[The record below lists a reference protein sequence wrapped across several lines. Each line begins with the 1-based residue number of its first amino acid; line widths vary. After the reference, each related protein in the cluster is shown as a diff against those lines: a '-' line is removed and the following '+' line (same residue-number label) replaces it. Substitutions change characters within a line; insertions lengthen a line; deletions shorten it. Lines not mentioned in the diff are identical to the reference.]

1 MTLEQLKAII
11 AKATPG
17 PWTLYERNN
26 NGHVYTDHHSV
37 VGLAVHDHPE
47 YSSISNPIEISANG
61 EFIATSRTA
70 LPAALALIE
79 QMAEGY
85 LDIQHTCDGQLK
97 ALSKCGITGGH
108 RVVDIRIVRDQAT
121 EALAAYEA
129 FKKNVA
135 GG

>member
-1 MTLEQLKAII
+1 MTLEQLKSLIE
-11 AKATPG
+11 KATPG

-70 LPAALALIE
+70 LPAALELIE
-79 QMAEGY
+79 QMAEALGIALRA
-85 LDIQHTCDGQLK
+85 LDAETRHGRT
-97 ALSKCGITGGH
+97 LSGH
-108 RVVDIRIVRDQAT
+108 NAIA
-121 EALAAYEA
+121 EYEA
-129 FKKNVA
+129 FKKNV
-135 GG
+135 GGE

>member
-11 AKATPG
+11 EKATPG

-79 QMAEGY
+79 QMAEAVQWY
-85 LDIQHTCDGQLK
+85 AAQEPHT
-97 ALSKCGITGGH
+97 SN
-108 RVVDIRIVRDQAT
+108 RFYVVDELGERLCSLEHLGERARQ
-121 EALAAYEA
+121 ALAAYEA
-129 FKKNVA
+129 FKKNV
-135 GG
+135 GGE